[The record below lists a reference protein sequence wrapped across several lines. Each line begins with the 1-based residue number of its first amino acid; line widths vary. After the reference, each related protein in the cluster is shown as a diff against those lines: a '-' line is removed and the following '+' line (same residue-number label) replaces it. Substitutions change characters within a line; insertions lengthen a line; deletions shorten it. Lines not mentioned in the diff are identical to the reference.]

1 MRNPTDRLTPPT
13 RVRWWLIRLAFYNPG
28 VEIPIGLLARL
39 ADCDTDAVRRAVAP
53 LVKRGHVLARCPIM
67 HKYWRPKDMAHKA
80 MHNAIA
86 DIVTDREVRH
96 AD

>member
-1 MRNPTDRLTPPT
+1 MRSPSRLTPPT
-13 RVRWWLIRLAFYNPG
+13 RVRWWLATLALRNPDR
-28 VEIPIGLLARL
+28 EIGIGLLARL
-39 ADCDTDAVRRAVAP
+39 AKTDCTTARQAVAP
-53 LVKRGHVLARCPIM
+53 MVLRGHVLARCPIM
-67 HKYWRPKDMAHKA
+67 HKYWRPKDMAHKG

>member
-1 MRNPTDRLTPPT
+1 MRSPARLTPKT
-13 RVRWWLIRLAFYNPG
+13 RARWWLIRLALYNPG

-39 ADCDTDAVRRAVAP
+39 ADCDTDAVRHAVAP

-67 HKYWRPKDMAHKA
+67 HKYWRPWYMAH
-80 MHNAIA
+80 A
-86 DIVTDREVRH
+86 DIVKDRGVRH